1 MKVGLLGCGNIGCTI
16 AEALINNICPG
27 KKLSAICGTKK
38 NDKIE
43 RFLKLSNAKFV
54 DNVEDLLAMDL
65 DVIIEA
71 ANPKVAAKYALS
83 VIEAGKDLLLLSS
96 GALLE
101 PNLYRD
107 IEIASKKTKARVI
120 VPSGAVGGLSVIRAA
135 TIRDGLQEVTITTTK
150 NLKSLMGA
158 PFFSNNPIDLV
169 NLKEKTIVFQGSA
182 SEAIKGFPQNVNI
195 AVTVSLA
202 GLGPEKTQIKIIAD
216 PAASLTMH
224 ELEVIGD
231 FGTMKLKL
239 ENKVSPDNPRS
250 SYLASLSA
258 ISALK
263 DFDNHILIGF

>member
-83 VIEAGKDLLLLSS
+83 VIEAGTDLLLLSS

-107 IEIASKKTKARVI
+107 
-120 VPSGAVGGLSVIRAA
+120 
-135 TIRDGLQEVTITTTK
+135 
-150 NLKSLMGA
+150 
-158 PFFSNNPIDLV
+158 
-169 NLKEKTIVFQGSA
+169 
-182 SEAIKGFPQNVNI
+182 
-195 AVTVSLA
+195 
-202 GLGPEKTQIKIIAD
+202 
-216 PAASLTMH
+216 
-224 ELEVIGD
+224 
-231 FGTMKLKL
+231 
-239 ENKVSPDNPRS
+239 
-250 SYLASLSA
+250 
-258 ISALK
+258 
-263 DFDNHILIGF
+263 